1 METELTL
8 EVKALAR
15 AQGAH
20 LVGIAPVERF
30 EGAPEGHHPADLLRG
45 AKSVVVFAHRFFQ
58 GVLECDRFGRTSE
71 LIPKEELWEVQQT
84 VFRFM
89 YDTANMRLQQVG
101 TQIAAFLEE
110 QGHAALP
117 LPAGGFKV
125 GAGRYAFFS
134 HRHAAVLAGLGEFG
148 LNNLLLT
155 PDYGP
160 RVRLD
165 SVITKA
171 ELEPDPLYEGPP
183 ICPGEECGL
192 CLRAHE
198 CFGELYELEMAGK
211 KMQLAQFQGCPSDL
225 CKRRNPEGTLPYIRF
240 CWGICPVGKKGV
252 GDVRERESV

>member
-1 METELTL
+1 MSGVTSDVKTL
-8 EVKALAR
+8 AQ

-20 LVGIAPVERF
+20 LVGIASVDRF
-30 EGAPEGHHPADLLRG
+30 EGAPKGHHPTDLLRG
-45 AKSVVVFAHRFFQ
+45 AKSVVVVAHRFFQ
-58 GVLECDRFGRTSE
+58 GVLECDRFGRKSE
-71 LIPKEELWEVQQT
+71 LIPEEEVWDVRRT
-84 VFRFM
+84 VFQFM
-89 YDTANMRLQQVG
+89 YDTANMRLQQIAA
-101 TQIAAFLEE
+101 QIAAYLEE
-110 QGHAALP
+110 EGHAALP

-160 RVRLD
+160 RVRLN
-165 SVITKA
+165 SVITRA

-198 CFGELYELEMAGK
+198 CFGELHELDMAGK
-211 KMQLAQFQGCPSDL
+211 KMKLARFLGCPSDL
-225 CKRRNPEGTLPYIRF
+225 CKRRNSEAKLPYIRF

-252 GDVRERESV
+252 GDAGEEVTT